1 MCGYSLDEYFDLFS
15 RYLHCVI
22 NTIKMEEKETN
33 YFRFHRLCIR
43 LGTKVVREKFNQIL
57 PPCDLPTKLAA
68 RRALVNSIRGM
79 INQKQKDL
87 LYPTS
92 GTAVEIIFLY
102 PDPRDRM
109 SGTDNNERGSNTERC

>member
-92 GTAVEIIFLY
+92 GTAVEIIFYILT
-102 PDPRDRM
+102 P
-109 SGTDNNERGSNTERC
+109 GTGCQEQTTYERGSNTERC